1 MTPIRF
7 GTVLLTFSTEWGYSR
22 RVLDL
27 VSYIAKQ
34 DGAH

>member
-1 MTPIRF
+1 MFTNI
-7 GTVLLTFSTEWGYSR
+7 STEWGYSR